1 MHSSR
6 IRTGRSLTVCQ
17 SLLLGEGSSFWGGTS
32 PSGGALLPGGLLLGG
47 LIPGGPTSGGSPSGG
62 VSLGG
67 LFLGGSPS
75 RGSPSR
81 GAPSGR
87 CLLLGDASFWET
99 PPVDRITDTSK
110 NITLASTSLRPVTIT
125 Q

>member
-17 SLLLGEGSSFWGGTS
+17 SLLLGGGP
-32 PSGGALLPGGLLLGG
+32 PSGEGRHLLGGPSFQGVSFLGG

-75 RGSPSR
+75 GGSPSR
-81 GAPSGR
+81 GAPSRR